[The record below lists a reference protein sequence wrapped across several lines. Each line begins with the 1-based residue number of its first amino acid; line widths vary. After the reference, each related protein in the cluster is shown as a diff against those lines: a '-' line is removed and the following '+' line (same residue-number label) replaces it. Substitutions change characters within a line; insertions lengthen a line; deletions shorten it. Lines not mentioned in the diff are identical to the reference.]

1 MTIDPK
7 VDEVL
12 NDITW
17 KELTAFTRWMLGR
30 VPADLREE
38 FIRKLVS
45 PAALALLAEGSEE
58 SPECLEQE
66 VKKILQVI
74 KKGDRVLDSEYKE
87 QWMRVS
93 HDDPG
98 YDFIDYEWLLSDI
111 KKAMRL
117 LLECVHNKEF
127 ELGKELS
134 EMLLSLEVI
143 VFGACHDD
151 SPLNFYDLY
160 TFYVLKDS
168 GTTAKN
174 MVIPAMFLCYYMSA
188 PDTGSRLDA
197 FLNFKN
203 LLKETRTIYPKE
215 MISLSGYSI
224 PDFYLFLASWID
236 CLVKQME
243 GKADDPEIPLIKE
256 AYLLL
261 ESDESKQAS
270 KMANIDPSTLKI
282 ILNS

>member
-17 KELTAFTRWMLGR
+17 TELTAFTRWMLGR

-58 SPECLEQE
+58 SPKDLERE
-66 VKKILQVI
+66 VRKILRTL
-74 KKGDRVLDSEYKE
+74 KKGDRCLDSEYKE
-87 QWMRVS
+87 EWMKIC

-98 YDFIDYEWLLSDI
+98 YDFIDYEGLLSDI

-127 ELGKELS
+127 ELGKDLS
-134 EMLLSLEVI
+134 EMLLSLNVM
-143 VFGACHDD
+143 VFGACYDD

-160 TFYVLKDS
+160 TYYVLKDS

-215 MISLSGYSI
+215 MISLSGASI
-224 PDFYLFLASWID
+224 PDFYLFLAACID

-243 GKADDPEIPLIKE
+243 GKADDPEIPLILKRLICCWNQMQVNR
-256 AYLLL
+256 Y
-261 ESDESKQAS
+261 QRWR
-270 KMANIDPSTLKI
+270 TLI
-282 ILNS
+282 QVL